1 MDVNQVQ
8 QATYVGQV
16 GQPQPSPSPTY
27 LGRVP
32 QPPTAPVPSA
42 ATTASAPSYRPPS
55 STTTGS
61 TVRRIFHIGPPS
73 PSSSPSSS
81 TFHSSIVR
89 MIQEI
94 DEPNDDQ
101 WVNVI
106 SPTHGDDGDDA
117 TEWIILDSGSD
128 VSLLPTRF
136 VADEGSDTQHALRD
150 CQGGAHTVTG
160 TRYTDLQVQ
169 DLSGEDVILLHHFV
183 VGDVT
188 TSLLSLG
195 QLYQLGWRLHEAQDS
210 EQLCLVD
217 PSRRVEIPVHYR
229 GKSFA
234 LRAHVRCVVEEEVGE
249 DLTYEIRAVVKVYDE
264 INEEARSKWS
274 TTVTGTP
281 FIKTVGS
288 FYNDPRPQWGDRW
301 PYRTTAIR
309 KKEPNDPQWLIVEF
323 SQKFMDKVSP
333 FGRIEEIS
341 TELGGTSCEIL
352 TVLGAEEHGLEE
364 LGEDIEG
371 DFWNVAAEREE
382 LQPGQQQRA
391 RGSQPE
397 ALQEGPPGLDLDLDM
412 EAAQPPAAAEAVAVP
427 TEGELQASV
436 TLYEGFTLTRESTI
450 RDLRA
455 GCKWVGVSQSGSK
468 SKMFDRIVHAHQ
480 LALKRAQVE
489 VAMEHNTSRKSETHK
504 WLKYQDNPMPVR
516 QHSMKLPTFHIVPGV
531 NIV

>member
-1 MDVNQVQ
+1 M
-8 QATYVGQV
+8 
-16 GQPQPSPSPTY
+16 
-27 LGRVP
+27 
-32 QPPTAPVPSA
+32 
-42 ATTASAPSYRPPS
+42 
-55 STTTGS
+55 
-61 TVRRIFHIGPPS
+61 
-73 PSSSPSSS
+73 
-81 TFHSSIVR
+81 
-89 MIQEI
+89 
-94 DEPNDDQ
+94 
-101 WVNVI
+101 
-106 SPTHGDDGDDA
+106 
-117 TEWIILDSGSD
+117 
-128 VSLLPTRF
+128 
-136 VADEGSDTQHALRD
+136 
-150 CQGGAHTVTG
+150 
-160 TRYTDLQVQ
+160 
-169 DLSGEDVILLHHFV
+169 

-229 GKSFA
+229 AKSFA
-234 LRAHVRCVVEEEVGE
+234 LRAHVRCVVEGEVGE
-249 DLTYEIRAVVKVYDE
+249 DLTYEIRAVIKVYDE

-309 KKEPNDPQWLIVEF
+309 KKDSNDPQWLVVEL

-341 TELGGTSCEIL
+341 TELGGASCEIL

-364 LGEDIEG
+364 LGEDMEG

-382 LQPGQQQRA
+382 WQPGQQRA

-412 EAAQPPAAAEAVAVP
+412 EAAQPPAAAEAVAIP
-427 TEGELQASV
+427 AEGELQASV

-489 VAMEHNTSRKSETHK
+489 VAMEQYQSE
-504 WLKYQDNPMPVR
+504 VR
-516 QHSMKLPTFHIVPGV
+516 DPQVAEIPRQPNVRSMKLPTSHFVPGV
-531 NIV
+531 NTV